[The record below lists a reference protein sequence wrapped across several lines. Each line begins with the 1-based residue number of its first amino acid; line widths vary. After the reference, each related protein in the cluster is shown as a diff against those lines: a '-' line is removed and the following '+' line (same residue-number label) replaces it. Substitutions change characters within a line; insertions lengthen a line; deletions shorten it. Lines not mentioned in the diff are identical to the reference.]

1 MLSSVSHFIGRLFR
15 LFPNV
20 MYIRT
25 KYVEAK
31 YFVPYFSHYVAQD
44 LTQMAAGNREPELYK
59 WIDNLPANS
68 VFFDVG
74 TNYGQESVWASS
86 LKDKNITVVGFDCGL
101 LGAHFCAL
109 NSVLNDNS
117 FSFVFAAIGAKSGDL
132 VDIEVNSDTH
142 IRGLHKKNVPYAY
155 QVPSIALDDFV
166 RHRKIVPTHLKID
179 VDGAE
184 VGVLQGAQKLLQND
198 VLRDI
203 FIEIEREN
211 LHLIDT
217 LASHGFVIKWS
228 RENKQNIEYI
238 LTKS

>member
-1 MLSSVSHFIGRLFR
+1 MLSSISHFIGRVFR

-25 KYVEAK
+25 KQVEAK
-31 YFVPYFSHYVAQD
+31 FFVPYYSHYVAQD
-44 LTQMAAGNREPELYK
+44 LTQMAAGKREPELYS
-59 WIDNLPANS
+59 WIDNLPVDS
-68 VFFDVG
+68 VFFDIG

-117 FSFVFAAIGAKSGDL
+117 FSFVFAAVGAKSGDL
-132 VDIEVNSDTH
+132 VDISINSDTH
-142 IRGLHKKNVPYAY
+142 IRGVHKKNVPYAY

-166 RHRKIVPTHLKID
+166 KHQKLEPTHLKID

-184 VGVLQGAQKLLQND
+184 VGVLQGAQKLLEND
-198 VLRDI
+198 VLREV
-203 FIEIEREN
+203 FIEIERDN
-211 LHLIDT
+211 LHLVNM
-217 LASHGFVIKWS
+217 LEAHGFVIKWRQEKS
-228 RENKQNIEYI
+228 QNIEYI
-238 LTKS
+238 LIRK